1 MNTDERKTLE
11 DEVVSVLSEWQ
22 GYRIFMEF
30 LAEFQDLQVFLAGG
44 VIRDVLLGRAVKPRD
59 FDFFVP
65 KKYVDL
71 MLPNLQKNGQLEIG
85 PFGSPRWCPRAEEPY
100 CDIVPIEQ
108 FDVGL
113 GRCYNIIDVLK
124 QFDFTGNAVAF
135 DLRNR
140 SFIDPLNGTCDLSSR
155 VMRAVRFDYP
165 AKPFAKGQILTCR
178 AILWFRILHYA
189 TILKLD
195 IEPRTRRWLRQN
207 TDCRA
212 EYELF
217 SKLFLA
223 SETGA
228 LMHVLKD

>member
-1 MNTDERKTLE
+1 MNTDDKTIFE
-11 DEVVSVLSEWQ
+11 KKVISALSEWQ
-22 GYRIFMEF
+22 GYRMFME
-30 LAEFQDLQVFLAGG
+30 LLTEFEDTQVFLAGG

-65 KKYVDL
+65 EKVVNL
-71 MLPNLQKNGQLEIG
+71 MLPNLQKNGQLAAG
-85 PFGSPRWCPRAEEPY
+85 PFGSPRWCPKAGEPY

-135 DLRNR
+135 DLRTQR
-140 SFIDPLNGTCDLSSR
+140 FIDPLNGTYDLSR
-155 VMRAVRFDYP
+155 RIMRSVRFDYP
-165 AKPFAKGQILTCR
+165 AKPFAKGHTLTCR

-195 IEPRTRRWLRQN
+195 IEARTRRWLKEN
-207 TDCRA
+207 DDCRTQ
-212 EYELF
+212 YEWY
-217 SKLFLA
+217 SKLFLT

-228 LMHVLKD
+228 LMHNLKI